1 MDLDLSTLDAY
12 LDDAGV
18 DGYLVDADGE
28 DATQRYL
35 SGFDAPDPYVTLY
48 VPGAGDEGDD
58 DTGDGTADGEA
69 DSGGGSATDSAEDSA
84 TDSARDDDG
93 DSDGASGDGD
103 GGTHLLVSALEYG
116 RAVKESRADTVERRS
131 AYDAQDL
138 VEEYGQH
145 EGSDR
150 AVAAFCRA
158 HGVESVAMPERAPLG
173 PADGLREQG
182 IDVTVDRDETVK
194 RVRAVKTEAE
204 IDNIRAAQKANEK
217 AMARAEELLREATV
231 DDGVLHHDGAA
242 LTSERVRTAIEIEL
256 LRNECA
262 LDETIVACGA
272 DAADPH
278 DRGSGPLR
286 ADEPIIVDIFPR
298 SKETGY
304 FADMTRTFCVGDP
317 SDRAQ
322 EWYDLTLEAQ
332 AAALGAIEA
341 GVLGSEVHD
350 AVCDVYEDAG
360 EPTLRGDDATET
372 GFIHTTGHGVGLDI
386 HEYPRLSTQDNE
398 LEAGMVVTVEPGL
411 YDPDVGGVRIEDLVV
426 VREDG
431 IENLTDYPKEFV
443 IEE

>member
-1 MDLDLSTLDAY
+1 MDLDLSTLDAS
-12 LDDAGV
+12 LAEAGADA
-18 DGYLVDADGE
+18 YLVDADGE

-48 VPGAGDEGDD
+48 VA
-58 DTGDGTADGEA
+58 
-69 DSGGGSATDSAEDSA
+69 
-84 TDSARDDDG
+84 
-93 DSDGASGDGD
+93 GD
-103 GGTHLLVSALEYG
+103 GGGGETDDPAGGTTHLLVSALEYG
-116 RAVKESRADTVERRS
+116 RAAKEARADTIERGS
-131 AYDAQDL
+131 AYDAQSL

-173 PADGLREQG
+173 TARGLEDQG
-182 IDVTVDRDETVK
+182 LDVTVDRDETVE
-194 RVRAVKTEAE
+194 RVRAIKTETE
-204 IDNIRAAQKANEK
+204 IDHIRAAQKANEK

-231 DDGVLHHDGAA
+231 DDGVLHHDGAP

-256 LRNECA
+256 LHNGCA

-278 DRGSGPLR
+278 DRGSGPLH

-304 FADMTRTFCVGDP
+304 YADMTRSFCVGEP
-317 SDRAQ
+317 TARAR

-332 AAALGAIEA
+332 EAALDAIEA
-341 GVLGSEVHD
+341 GALGSDVHG
-350 AVCDVYEDAG
+350 AVCDIYEAAG
-360 EPTLRGDDATET
+360 EPTLRDDDATDT

-386 HEYPRLSTQDNE
+386 HEYPRLSTADNE

-431 IENLTDYPKEFV
+431 CENLTDYPKEFV
-443 IEE
+443 IGI

>member
-1 MDLDLSTLDAY
+1 MDLDLSTLDAH

-48 VPGAGDEGDD
+48 VPGGAG
-58 DTGDGTADGEA
+58 DGEA
-69 DSGGGSATDSAEDSA
+69 DAGGGT
-84 TDSARDDDG
+84 
-93 DSDGASGDGD
+93 
-103 GGTHLLVSALEYG
+103 THLLVSALEYG
-116 RAVKESRADTVERRS
+116 RAARESHADTVERGS
-131 AYDAQDL
+131 AYDAQAL

-158 HGVESVAMPERAPLG
+158 HDVESVAMPERAPLG
-173 PADGLREQG
+173 PADGLRDQG
-182 IDVTVDRDETVK
+182 IDVVVDRDETVE
-194 RVRAVKTEAE
+194 RVRAIKTEPE
-204 IDNIRAAQKANEK
+204 IDHIREAQKANEK

-231 DDGVLHHDGAA
+231 EEGVLHHDGEA
-242 LTSERVRTAIEIEL
+242 LTSERVRAAIEIAL
-256 LRNECA
+256 LHNGCA
-262 LDETIVACGA
+262 LDETIVACGP

-286 ADEPIIVDIFPR
+286 ADEPIIIDIFPR

-304 FADMTRTFCVGDP
+304 FADMTRTFCVGEP
-317 SDRAQ
+317 TDRAA
-322 EWYDLTLEAQ
+322 EWYDLTREAQ
-332 AAALGAIEA
+332 TAALDAIEA
-341 GVLGSEVHD
+341 GVLGSDVHG

-360 EPTLRGDDATET
+360 LPTLRADDEAET

-386 HEYPRLSTQDNE
+386 HEYPRLSTQENE

-411 YDPDVGGVRIEDLVV
+411 YDPSVGGVRIEDLVV

-431 IENLTDYPKEFV
+431 VENLTDYPREFV
-443 IEE
+443 IDI